1 MLTDCPNRLKRLFS
15 PYASLLTPNGGSRF
29 ARSPLV
35 PHATD
40 AIDAIDAM
48 DAIDPMDQV
57 VQTFA
62 TELRQRLGPRVRQM
76 LLFGSRA
83 RGDSREGSDYD
94 MLVVVDH
101 RTPELRPIIL
111 DIESGL
117 MDRYGVLVATILRS
131 EDEWQRSQVFPLAR
145 NIIREGVAL

>member
-1 MLTDCPNRLKRLFS
+1 
-15 PYASLLTPNGGSRF
+15 
-29 ARSPLV
+29 
-35 PHATD
+35 
-40 AIDAIDAM
+40 
-48 DAIDPMDQV
+48 MDQV